1 MTYVHVMERSTCD
14 ISNVYEMDGIRSTIN
29 MLSNGPY
36 LHDKIVEEG
45 NQVGA
50 LLEKVKTTK

>member
-1 MTYVHVMERSTCD
+1 MTYVHMMERSTCD
-14 ISNVYEMDGIRSTIN
+14 ISNVYEMDGIPSTIS

-36 LHDKIVEEG
+36 LHDKIVEE
-45 NQVGA
+45 VGA